1 MEADQSKPT
10 SFGALSVASVAAGVL
25 GWLPLVLSA
34 GLAMGSATDEQ
45 IAVPLALAGGAAVLG
60 LVLGVLALV
69 KERHVAVEITAA
81 VGVAASAVLGVVA
94 LVFALSFHW

>member
-1 MEADQSKPT
+1 MEASQSRRA
-10 SFGALSVASVAAGVL
+10 SHGALSVASVAAGVL

-45 IAVPLALAGGAAVLG
+45 IAVPLGLAGLAALLG
-60 LVLGVLALV
+60 LLSGSLALV

-81 VGVAASAVLGVVA
+81 VGVTTSAVLGVVA

>member
-1 MEADQSKPT
+1 MEAPQSRRA
-10 SFGALSVASVAAGVL
+10 SFGALSVASVAAGVV

-45 IAVPLALAGGAAVLG
+45 IGVPLAVAGAAAVLG
-60 LVLGVLALV
+60 LVFGALALV

-81 VGVAASAVLGVVA
+81 IGIAASAVLGVVA